1 MLLGMRGTLL
11 AVLLFGACS
20 GPNTTVSFGTHGSR
34 ERLRFAESGDHAMKV
49 LHARPL
55 RGGRS
60 CGMLLDMR
68 GVLLAILMFGA
79 CSGPDAT
86 IAPAGE
92 QRPPNFVVVL
102 ADDLGYADVG
112 FHGLRDF
119 ATPNIDRLAAEGVR
133 FTNAYVS
140 HPYCSP
146 SRAGLL
152 TGRYQHRFGHV
163 RNPKFR
169 AGEGLPLSETL
180 LPEVL
185 SDAGY
190 VSGIVG
196 KWHLGDAP
204 PFHPKERGFDEFFG
218 LLGGGHD
225 YFQSAGPDARE
236 YLIPLEAHGEQI
248 PVEGYLTEQL
258 TAAALD
264 FIRRNAGHPFF
275 LYLSYNAPHGPLQAP
290 PELLERVNSIGDSRR
305 QTYAAMVTSLDDG
318 VGEVL
323 ALLEELGMSEG
334 TLVFFLS
341 DNGGPTPANA
351 SDNAPLRAT
360 KGTVYEGGVRVP
372 FVMAWPSQLP
382 AGNSYDPPVSSLD
395 IFPTVVAAAGLETPA
410 DLDGVNLMPYLA
422 GTESSPPHEQLF
434 WHSDEGGQ
442 FATRTAEHKLVRVLD
457 REPELYAIGEDISES
472 NPLNQDSGR
481 SRALDGAIKAW
492 HAAHPHPAWPG
503 TRGERPVHPNTVKGL
518 GADQAEVDA
527 WAARQGK

>member
-1 MLLGMRGTLL
+1 MLLAMRR
-11 AVLLFGACS
+11 A
-20 GPNTTVSFGTHGSR
+20 
-34 ERLRFAESGDHAMKV
+34 
-49 LHARPL
+49 
-55 RGGRS
+55 
-60 CGMLLDMR
+60 
-68 GVLLAILMFGA
+68 LLAILMCGA
-79 CSGPDAT
+79 CSGPDAAV
-86 IAPAGE
+86 APAE
-92 QRPPNFVVVL
+92 EEEPPNFVVIL

-112 FHGLRDF
+112 FQGLRDF
-119 ATPNIDRLAAEGVR
+119 ATPNIDRLADRGVR

-180 LPEVL
+180 LPQALAE
-185 SDAGY
+185 AGY

-204 PFHPKERGFDEFFG
+204 RFHPLERGFDEFFG

-225 YFQSAGPDARE
+225 YFKSAGIYAGE
-236 YLIPLEAHGEQI
+236 YLIPLEAHGEPI

-258 TAAALD
+258 TQAAVD
-264 FIRRNAGHPFF
+264 FVRHHAEQPFF
-275 LYLSYNAPHGPLQAP
+275 LYLAYNAPHGPLQAP
-290 PELLERVNSIGDSRR
+290 PSLLDRVSSIDDPRR

-323 ALLEELGMSEG
+323 ALLEELGIGDG
-334 TLVFFLS
+334 TMVFFLS

-351 SDNAPLRAT
+351 SDNTPLRAT

-372 FVMAWPSQLP
+372 FVLAWPGHLP
-382 AGNSYDPPVSSLD
+382 AGRTYDAPVSALD
-395 IFPTVVAAAGLETPA
+395 IFPTAVAAAGVEAPTN
-410 DLDGVNLMPYLA
+410 LDGVNLVPYLLGA
-422 GTESSPPHEQLF
+422 EGAPPHEQLF
-434 WHSDEGGQ
+434 WHSDEGDQ

-472 NPLNQDSGR
+472 DPASEDDGR
-481 SRALDGAIKAW
+481 IRELFRAIESW
-492 HAAHPHPAWPG
+492 HADHPPPAWPG
-503 TRGERPVHPNTVKGL
+503 TRGERPVHPNTAKGL
-518 GADQAEVDA
+518 GADQAELDA
-527 WAARQGK
+527 WMERQGK

>member
-1 MLLGMRGTLL
+1 MLLGVRGTLL

-20 GPNTTVSFGTHGSR
+20 GPSAST
-34 ERLRFAESGDHAMKV
+34 
-49 LHARPL
+49 
-55 RGGRS
+55 
-60 CGMLLDMR
+60 
-68 GVLLAILMFGA
+68 
-79 CSGPDAT
+79 
-86 IAPAGE
+86 APGNGE
-92 QRPPNFVVVL
+92 RPPNIVVIL

-112 FHGLRDF
+112 FQGLRDF
-119 ATPNIDRLAAEGVR
+119 ATPNIDRLAARGVR

-163 RNPKFR
+163 HNPKFR

-185 SDAGY
+185 SSAGY
-190 VSGIVG
+190 LSGIVG
-196 KWHLGDAP
+196 KWHLGDAQK
-204 PFHPKERGFDEFFG
+204 FHPRARGFDEFFG

-225 YFQSAGPDARE
+225 YFKSADADARE
-236 YLIPLEAHGEQI
+236 YLIPLEAHGRQV

-258 TAAALD
+258 TDAALD
-264 FIRRNAGHPFF
+264 FIRRNAEHPFF
-275 LYLSYNAPHGPLQAP
+275 LYLAYNAPHGPLQAP
-290 PELLERVNSIGDSRR
+290 PELLERVNSIADSRR

-323 ALLEELGMSEG
+323 ALLEELGMSDG
-334 TLVFFLS
+334 TLIFFLS

-351 SDNAPLRAT
+351 SDNTPLRAT

-372 FVMAWPSQLP
+372 FVVAWPGHLP
-382 AGNSYDPPVSSLD
+382 AGSSYDPPVSALD
-395 IFPTVVAAAGLETPA
+395 IFPTAVAVAGTETPA
-410 DLDGVNLMPYLA
+410 GLDGVDLMPYLT
-422 GTESSPPHEQLF
+422 GTQSGLPHEQLF

-472 NPLNQDSGR
+472 NPLKQDGGR
-481 SRALDGAIKAW
+481 SRELAGAIKAW
-492 HAAHPHPAWPG
+492 HAVHPPPAWPG
-503 TRGERPVHPNTVKGL
+503 TRGERPVHPNTAKGL
-518 GADQAEVDA
+518 GADQAELDA
-527 WAARQGK
+527 WVARQGR